1 MVKSVMKKNT
11 PIRHHY
17 IPQFILRNFSV
28 NKDNRVLYYNKKH
41 RMFLTKGTENVFMS
55 ENLYQDYINNP
66 DNPVQIEE
74 NLSRIENEAA
84 RIIRRMVSD
93 SEIELSLAEEDCLS
107 IFLALMSFRSKRA
120 WEFFSN
126 IENESSRVM
135 YSYYQEDEDFED
147 LWKRNLGEIVK
158 CNTLDELFENKK
170 IDEPIRLFMKRDTIG
185 LTGMYFMVVEKR
197 GDEDFLIGDC
207 YPIVVEGMITEEF
220 GLPLYQ
226 IFPISPNRC
235 LLLVSDGIE
244 NARIAVTG
252 FDKKFFRKPTLDIR
266 SKALKIHIKNIY
278 ENDVK
283 KFNQMIYK
291 HSNEGVIFQNRDSLK
306 NYI

>member
-1 MVKSVMKKNT
+1 MKKNN

-28 NKDNRVLYYNKKH
+28 NKDNRVLYYNKEYN
-41 RMFLTKGTENVFMS
+41 MFLTKGTENVFMS
-55 ENLYQDYINNP
+55 KNLYRDSINNP
-66 DNPVQIEE
+66 DNPVETEE
-74 NLSRIENEAA
+74 NLSQIENEASG
-84 RIIRRMVSD
+84 IIKRVISD
-93 SEIELSLAEEDCLS
+93 SDIELLLEEEERLR
-107 IFLALMSFRSKRA
+107 IFLAIMSFRSKRTK
-120 WEFFSN
+120 ESFSN
-126 IENESSRVM
+126 IESKSSREM
-135 YSYYQEDEDFED
+135 YKYFQDNEDFED

-158 CNTLDELFENKK
+158 CKTLDELFNNKK
-170 IDEPIRLFMKRDTIG
+170 IDEPIRLFMKRDIIG

-207 YPIVVEGMITEEF
+207 YPVVVEGMITEEF